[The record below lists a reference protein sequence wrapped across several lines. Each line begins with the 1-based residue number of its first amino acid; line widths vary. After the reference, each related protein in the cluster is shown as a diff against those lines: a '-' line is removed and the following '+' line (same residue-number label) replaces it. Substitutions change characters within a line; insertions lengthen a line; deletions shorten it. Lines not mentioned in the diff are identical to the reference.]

1 MQRLPPHRIQRAHEL
16 GEIDLQENPAPAGLG
31 ARDEAALR
39 PRANFL
45 RVHVQERG
53 GLVEVERSF
62 SDSIRARHGQLL
74 SARDL

>member
-1 MQRLPPHRIQRAHEL
+1 MQRLPSHRIQRAQEI
-16 GEIDLQENPAPAGLG
+16 GEIGLEENPAAAGLG
-31 ARDEAALR
+31 TGDETALR
-39 PRANFL
+39 PSADFL
-45 RVHVQERG
+45 GVHAQERG